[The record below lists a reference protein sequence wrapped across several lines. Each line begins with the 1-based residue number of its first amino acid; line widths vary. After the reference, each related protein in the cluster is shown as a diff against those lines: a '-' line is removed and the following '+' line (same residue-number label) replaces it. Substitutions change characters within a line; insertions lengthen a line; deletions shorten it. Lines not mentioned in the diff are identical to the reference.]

1 MEWVPIG
8 PRFQATV
15 LAALKSL
22 IKRPPP
28 NGKARLVIGTTSS
41 RSTLQQLEIFEDFER
56 EIPVPNV
63 NTAEELGYILNE
75 RTNFQGQDIR
85 RILTDLQDRS
95 GKETID
101 AGIKDILAGIG
112 VAGDR
117 SEKFTDYLSK
127 IVARN
132 AY

>member
-112 VAGDR
+112 VAGDH